1 MAQAVG
7 VGVLGVS
14 SAHITLVQF
23 EKICLVIGRVVSV
36 QENSKARIP
45 AYLMSLNIGHDL
57 LEEHQLLHKKRL
69 YTSSAQL
76 CTNHTLEELQGSQL
90 LCIANFARKQIGPN
104 MSDCLVTGVQKPDCT
119 VEEKRSSTI
128 YMRPTGDVV
137 PGSRVGLM
145 GEEILLSSNS
155 RDLTW
160 DEFTKADLRIGT
172 IKSCTLSMESAVQ
185 SIKRCLVHIDF
196 GMGSVLPGLALIRED
211 FPEQQLLEKQ
221 VLVLT
226 NLCSEDLRTYFGEG
240 IVAVVCSIAGR
251 VFLEPAKPVINGFKL
266 A

>member
-1 MAQAVG
+1 MACAA
-7 VGVLGVS
+7 GVLGVS
-14 SAHITLVQF
+14 STHVTLAQF

-45 AYLMSLNIGHDL
+45 AYLMSLDMGHEL
-57 LEEHQLLHKKRL
+57 LEEHHLLHKKRF

-76 CTNHTLEELQGSQL
+76 CTNHTLAELQDSRL
-90 LCIANFARKQIGPN
+90 LCVANFARKQIGSN
-104 MSDCLVTGVQKPDCT
+104 MSDCLVTGVQSLDGT
-119 VEEKRSSTI
+119 AEEKRSSTV

-137 PGSRVGLM
+137 PGSRVGLF
-145 GEEILLSSNS
+145 GKESLLSSNA

-172 IKSCTLSMESAVQ
+172 VKRCTLSMERAVQ
-185 SIKRCLVHIDF
+185 SIRRCLVDIDF
-196 GMGSVLPGLALIRED
+196 GMEGVLSGLALIRED

-226 NLCSEDLRTYFGEG
+226 NLCSQDLRTYFGEG
-240 IVAVVCSIAGR
+240 IVAVVCSVAGR
-251 VFLEPAKPVINGFKL
+251 VFLEPAKPVVNGFKL